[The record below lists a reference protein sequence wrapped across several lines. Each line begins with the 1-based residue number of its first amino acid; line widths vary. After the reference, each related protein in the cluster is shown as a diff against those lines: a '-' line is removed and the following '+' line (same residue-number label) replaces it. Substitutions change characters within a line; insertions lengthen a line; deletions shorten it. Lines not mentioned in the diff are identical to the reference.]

1 RTRWSRHRRGHGDG
15 DAWSGPSLLF
25 ASLVLPRSFLRSG
38 RVSPRTLNG
47 PAATGSGGRL
57 DLALDDPFVVGHRH
71 AVGLVVDHVDG
82 LVGGGGDG
90 GLRALHALHVFG
102 LESDLGAVG
111 QTLVS
116 GVLDLFLHD
125 PLVILDRIPAGGG
138 REVHRVGVGVERAGD
153 RGVCAVHALHVF
165 GGERDLGAGRV
176 LRRRSLL
183 DALGGGA
190 AVHRTLHPAAVRT
203 AAPVSLPLGRAVDEG
218 VAWSWSPPLLQP
230 VSTSA
235 PPSTPAATVVMRRLR
250 IKSPIHSGPINIIPL
265 WGIGQISIGGRG
277 IAQLRSSRPGAAAV
291 MLQPRVVEGSGHVG
305 GVLGWN
311 GVEGRS
317 AAWAAEPEAL
327 PVVVAE

>member
-1 RTRWSRHRRGHGDG
+1 
-15 DAWSGPSLLF
+15 

-190 AVHRTLHPAAVRT
+190 AVHRMLHPAAVRT
-203 AAPVSLPLGRAVDEG
+203 AATASVALVLAGRCGGRLVLVSSVAAAGEHECSAEHSCGDGGHEALAHKVSYSFWPDQHYTPLGYRSNIDRRA
-218 VAWSWSPPLLQP
+218 WNRS
-230 VSTSA
+230 
-235 PPSTPAATVVMRRLR
+235 ATVQSTR
-250 IKSPIHSGPINIIPL
+250 
-265 WGIGQISIGGRG
+265 GG
-277 IAQLRSSRPGAAAV
+277 SSDAAA
-291 MLQPRVVEGSGHVG
+291 P
-305 GVLGWN
+305 
-311 GVEGRS
+311 GRRRIRPC
-317 AAWAAEPEAL
+317 WRRTWL
-327 PVVVAE
+327 